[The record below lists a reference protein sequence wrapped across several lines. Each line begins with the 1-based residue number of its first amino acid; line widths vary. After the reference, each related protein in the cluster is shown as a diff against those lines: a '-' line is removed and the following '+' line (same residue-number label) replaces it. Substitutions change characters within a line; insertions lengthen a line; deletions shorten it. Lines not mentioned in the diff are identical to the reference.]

1 MNPIRKIAIIGAT
14 GMLGIPVT
22 VALLD
27 AGFAVTALS
36 RKPDE
41 AGRVL
46 PAATQIVVA
55 PAANSVLQ
63 PAMQRHRAAG
73 ISSCSNRQGR
83 RPKPPMLGQRTV
95 KSLRPS
101 STGSMKASPQ
111 CCGLPF
117 KWYSNSS

>member
-41 AGRVL
+41 ARRML
-46 PAATQIVVA
+46 PAATQIVAADARDEGSLKRGLAGQDALYLNLSIA
-55 PAANSVLQ
+55 PTE
-63 PAMQRHRAAG
+63 RRAT
-73 ISSCSNRQGR
+73 S
-83 RPKPPMLGQRTV
+83 T
-95 KSLRPS
+95 PS
-101 STGSMKASPQ
+101 SRGSSTSSRPRVSQGSSASAM
-111 CCGLPF
+111 
-117 KWYSNSS
+117 SRR